1 MSAHTAPAYSV
12 TIGSRSFT
20 QPASDG
26 LEQLVLEDHVDM
38 VSYLALRLSGG
49 EGQPRWE
56 VQLGDTVEVKL
67 GAGEVVLFTGEVTAL
82 EPAWTEGGSYLTVRA
97 LDNTHRLARGRKTR
111 WFKDKK
117 DSDIVNSVGGESNL
131 PVETDPTPETHAY
144 TLQRNESDLAFLRRL
159 AARNNFKLSVEQG
172 KLLFKKADFH
182 GTGATLTMG
191 TDIKSCRMQ
200 FNSQDQVSKVVVRGW
215 DIRKKEE
222 IVGTATPGDVETI
235 GSGEVGASLASSKFG
250 EHVAYIT
257 DVPVASQ
264 SEATALAKAEMNRL
278 ARQFCQGTVLA
289 EGNDQLRAGATVT
302 LAGLNEGSNGTFFIV
317 ASRHV
322 ISTQSGYT
330 TEVSFVSNTKGS

>member
-1 MSAHTAPAYSV
+1 MSTHTAPSYSV
-12 TIGSRSFT
+12 TIGSRQFS

-26 LEQLVLEDHVDM
+26 LEHLVLEDHVDM

-49 EGQPRWE
+49 EGQPRWKVE
-56 VQLGDTVEVKL
+56 LGDPVEVKL
-67 GAGEVVLFTGEVTAL
+67 GAGDKLLFAGEVTAL
-82 EPAWTEGGSYLTVRA
+82 EPAWTENGTYLTVRA

-117 DSDIVNSVGGESNL
+117 DSDIAASVGGESKL
-131 PVETDPTPETHAY
+131 SVQTDPTSEVHAY

-159 AARNNFKLSVEQG
+159 AARNNFKLSVEEG
-172 KLLFKKADFH
+172 KLLFKKADFD
-182 GTGATLTMG
+182 GAGATLTMG
-191 TDIKSCRMQ
+191 TDLKSCRMQ
-200 FNSQDQVSKVVVRGW
+200 FNTQEQVSKVVVRGW

-222 IVGTATPGDVETI
+222 IVGTASSGDVDTI
-235 GSGEVGASLASSKFG
+235 GSGEVGASLATAKFG
-250 EHVAYIT
+250 DHVAYIT

-278 ARQFCQGTVLA
+278 ARQFCQGTALA
-289 EGNDQLRAGATVT
+289 EGNDALRAGATLT
-302 LAGLNEGSNGTFFIV
+302 LKGLTPGSNGTFFIV
-317 ASRHV
+317 SSRHV